1 MSAAEQISSGKGHRD
16 ENFPVASWL
25 IAARHRPAILAFY
38 RFVRAADDVADH
50 AGLAPERKLELMD
63 GLERSL
69 LGRDDGEPAGVALR
83 TQLAARRLPPRH
95 ALDLLTA
102 FRLDVTKRRYA
113 DWNDLIDYCAFS
125 AMPVGR
131 FVLDVHGEPR
141 STWPANDALCAAL
154 QVINHLQDCAKDYRD
169 LDRVYIPRD
178 AFAAVGTGPE
188 ALAAPR
194 ASAELLACIRSLA
207 ARTASLLEEARPF
220 ARQIADTRLA
230 LEVAVIHRL
239 AGRLTDWLTR
249 RDPLSERVHLSGGEA
264 APLALAAIGQALL
277 GRLVR
282 RPPVRRES
290 GRPS

>member
-1 MSAAEQISSGKGHRD
+1 MSAAEEVGSGKGHRD

-50 AGLAPERKLELMD
+50 ASLEPEQKLALID

-69 LGRDDGEPAGVALR
+69 LGRDNAEPAGVALR
-83 TQLAARRLPPRH
+83 AALAERRLPPRH

-113 DWNDLIDYCAFS
+113 DWNDLMDYCAFS

-131 FVLDVHGEPR
+131 FVCDVHGEPR
-141 STWPANDALCAAL
+141 AIWPANDALCAAL

-178 AFAAVGTGPE
+178 AFAAAGTGPE

-194 ASAELLACIRSLA
+194 ASPELLACIRRLA
-207 ARTASLLEEARPF
+207 ERTAGLLEEARPF
-220 ARQIADTRLA
+220 ARSIADTRLA

-239 AGRLTDWLTR
+239 AQRLTQGLMT
-249 RDPLSERVHLSGGEA
+249 RDPLSERVHLSGAES
-264 APLALAAIGQALL
+264 APLALAAMGQAIL
-277 GRLVR
+277 GRLFR
-282 RPPVRRES
+282 RPALERVS
-290 GRPS
+290 

>member
-1 MSAAEQISSGKGHRD
+1 MSAAEEVSSGKGHHD

-50 AGLAPERKLELMD
+50 ASLAPEQKLALID

-69 LGRDDGEPAGVALR
+69 LGRDNGEPAGVALR
-83 TQLAARRLPPRH
+83 AALAERRLPPRH

-113 DWNDLIDYCAFS
+113 DWNDLMDYCAFS

-141 STWPANDALCAAL
+141 SIWPANDALCAAL

-178 AFAAVGTGPE
+178 AFTAAGTGPE
-188 ALAAPR
+188 ALAEPR
-194 ASAELLACIRSLA
+194 ASPALLACIRGLA
-207 ARTASLLEEARPF
+207 ERTAGLLEEARPF
-220 ARQIADTRLA
+220 ARSIGDTRLA

-239 AGRLTDWLTR
+239 AQRLTGGLMK
-249 RDPLSERVHLSGGEA
+249 RDPLSERVHLSGTES
-264 APLALAAIGQALL
+264 APLALAAMGRTIL
-277 GRLVR
+277 GRLFR
-282 RPPVRRES
+282 RPALERAS
-290 GRPS
+290 

>member
-1 MSAAEQISSGKGHRD
+1 MSAAEQVGSGKGHRD

-50 AGLAPERKLELMD
+50 ASLAPEQKLALMD

-83 TQLAARRLPPRH
+83 TELAARRLPPRH

-102 FRLDVTKRRYA
+102 FRLDVTKLRYA

-131 FVLDVHGEPR
+131 FVLDVHGESR
-141 STWPANDALCAAL
+141 ATWPANDALCAAL

-169 LDRVYIPRD
+169 LDRVYIPHD
-178 AFAAVGTGPE
+178 AFAATGTGPE

-194 ASAELLACIRSLA
+194 ASEALLACIRGLA
-207 ARTASLLEEARPF
+207 QRTAVLLEEARPF

-249 RDPLSERVHLSGGEA
+249 RDPLSEKVHLSGSQA
-264 APLALAAIGQALL
+264 APLALAAMGQTLL
-277 GRLVR
+277 VRLVR
-282 RPPVRRES
+282 RPALRRES

>member
-1 MSAAEQISSGKGHRD
+1 MTDADEFRSGKGHRD

-38 RFVRAADDVADH
+38 HFVRAADDVADH
-50 AGLAPERKLELMD
+50 ASLAPEQKLALMD
-63 GLERSL
+63 GLERAL

-83 TQLAARRLPPRH
+83 IERAKRRLPPRH
-95 ALDLLTA
+95 PLDLLTA
-102 FRLDVTKRRYA
+102 FRLDVTKKCYA

-131 FVLDVHGEPR
+131 FVLDVHGESR
-141 STWPANDALCAAL
+141 ATWPANDALCAAL

-169 LDRVYIPRD
+169 LDRVYIPHD
-178 AFAAVGTGPE
+178 AFAAAGTGPE

-194 ASAELLACIRSLA
+194 ASEALLACIRGLA
-207 ARTASLLEEARPF
+207 ARTADLLEEARPF

-239 AGRLTDWLTR
+239 ASRLTDWLTK
-249 RDPLSERVHLSGGEA
+249 RDPLSERVHLSGTEA
-264 APLALAAIGQALL
+264 APLALAAMGQTLL

-282 RPPVRRES
+282 RPAVGRES